1 MGKKLLSKDAILGA
15 ADVVTEEVAVPEWG
29 GDVLVRGLTGSE
41 RDAFESESVQ
51 TNGRNTKMNLR
62 NVRARLVVLSVVDEE
77 GKRLFGFHDIEQ
89 LGEKSA
95 RALDRIFAV
104 AMRLSGLRE
113 GDVEELA
120 ENFGQ
125 TPGAVSTSGS
135 L

>member
-1 MGKKLLSKDAILGA
+1 MGKLLSKDAILGA
-15 ADVVTEEVAVPEWG
+15 ADVATEEVTVPEWG
-29 GDVLVRGLTGSE
+29 GNVLVRGLTGAE

-62 NVRARLVVLSVVDEE
+62 NVRARLVVLSVVDGE
-77 GKRLFGFHDIEQ
+77 GKRLFGFHDIER

-125 TPGAVSTSGS
+125 TPGDVSSSGS